1 MSVKLGFIKYILK
14 PLIAAG
20 AMGICTW
27 GVYKGL
33 MMIIN
38 SNIISVVVS
47 IMVAVVVYFI
57 FVVLLKILND
67 EEIKMLPMGE
77 KILKLLKRK

>member
-1 MSVKLGFIKYILK
+1 
-14 PLIAAG
+14 
-20 AMGICTW
+20 MGICTW

-47 IMVAVVVYFI
+47 IMVAVVVSR
-57 FVVLLKILND
+57 VLSVSIPGTQVRLAA
-67 EEIKMLPMGE
+67 
-77 KILKLLKRK
+77 